1 MLSAGRGDEDDTRR
15 HLARDYYGA
24 LARAENA

>member
-1 MLSAGRGDEDDTRR
+1 MLSAGRADEETVRR

-24 LARAENA
+24 LARNENR